1 MLFHLQYS
9 LNSKTTK
16 ATPRGPCLAGNSSL
30 VSKPLSHFQVHTQ
43 EPEFFSDRSSSTKQ
57 WLTAFLGC
65 CSVLKG
71 VTDIGNSALIH
82 SELSFQ
88 VFTGQASTQLST
100 LYSSEGTGRSSGV
113 LSQRPEER
121 VFKLFFSHSMDRAD
135 SNHWYLNL
143 SEKKLQKTIQWS
155 KRRQVLRT

>member
-1 MLFHLQYS
+1 MFFHLQYS

-16 ATPRGPCLAGNSSL
+16 ATTRGPCLAGSSSL

-43 EPEFFSDRSSSTKQ
+43 EPEFYSDRSSSAKQ
-57 WLTAFLGC
+57 WLTAFLGY

-71 VTDIGNSALIH
+71 VINTGNSALIH

-100 LYSSEGTGRSSGV
+100 LHSSEGTRPSSGV

-121 VFKLFFSHSMDRAD
+121 AFKLFFSHSTDRAD
-135 SNHWYLNL
+135 PDHCYLNL
-143 SEKKLQKTIQWS
+143 SEKKLQKTIQS
-155 KRRQVLRT
+155 GLKEGRS

>member
-88 VFTGQASTQLST
+88 VFTGEASTQLST

-121 VFKLFFSHSMDRAD
+121 AFKLFFSIA
-135 SNHWYLNL
+135 WTGQTLITGTL
-143 SEKKLQKTIQWS
+143 IFQKKNSRKLYSGLKEGRS
-155 KRRQVLRT
+155 